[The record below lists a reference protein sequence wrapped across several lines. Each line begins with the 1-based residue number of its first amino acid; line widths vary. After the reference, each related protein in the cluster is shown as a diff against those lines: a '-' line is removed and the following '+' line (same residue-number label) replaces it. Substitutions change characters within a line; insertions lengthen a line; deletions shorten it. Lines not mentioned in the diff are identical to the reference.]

1 MVNKRATDPE
11 RADDGLRPRRK
22 QKLSDDQL
30 RRKRASDREAQRVSR
45 EKTRCHVAHLESI
58 IEALQAGQDDRV
70 HLLIEQVSQQKTEL
84 SRLKNA
90 LNSIFKIAEV
100 SRQTTDSLPVHR
112 SRSNSTQ
119 EHNAGDLLDSR
130 AEKVAAPL
138 ASQFRSNL
146 ESGQQAQPPVLTAG
160 VTELTARAPTDT
172 ELEYPIS
179 IAQLASSIIK
189 RKDLDGRYWF
199 LAGTLL
205 SHLRKTRGEYPL
217 STASD
222 EDIVIRA
229 IFEGWSAVIERYPL
243 DRGFQWLK
251 ELDENIYFSGTAEGR
266 LVHLR
271 NSRLQFLHQMQPDAG
286 WNHALPEFFAP
297 GPLQQNME
305 HDPLIE
311 YFPWPGFRE
320 RVLFSP
326 RRYATDQFMGALAQ
340 NARFEW
346 PYDPHDVFIKD
357 PVSGLYSYSAT
368 FQQKVMDFSCYT
380 VKESFFDCFP
390 ELRQDIPQYGVP
402 AVVRS
407 VCLTDE
413 SGSPDTAR
421 HEHSFP

>member
-1 MVNKRATDPE
+1 MVIKRATDPE
-11 RADDGLRPRRK
+11 LADNGLRPKRK

-45 EKTRCHVAHLESI
+45 EKTRSHVAHLESLV
-58 IEALQAGQDDRV
+58 EALQAGKDDRV

-84 SRLKNA
+84 SRLQNA

-100 SRQTTDSLPVHR
+100 SKQTTDSLPAHR

-119 EHNAGDLLDSR
+119 EHAAGDLLDSR
-130 AEKVAAPL
+130 AEKAASAP
-138 ASQFRSNL
+138 AAHSGSNV
-146 ESGQQAQPPVLTAG
+146 ESGQQGEPPVLPG
-160 VTELTARAPTDT
+160 DVTEPAASASTDV

-217 STASD
+217 STAND

-271 NSRLQFLHQMQPDAG
+271 NSRLQFLHQMQPDVG
-286 WNHALPEFFAP
+286 WNNALPDFFAP

-305 HDPLIE
+305 HDPLME

-340 NARFEW
+340 NARFKW
-346 PYDPHDVFIKD
+346 PYDPHDLFYKD

-380 VKESFFDCFP
+380 VKESFFDSFP
-390 ELRQDIPQYGVP
+390 ELRQDIPQYDVP
-402 AVVRS
+402 VIARS

-413 SGSPDTAR
+413 SESPDMAR
-421 HEHSFP
+421 HEHSPL